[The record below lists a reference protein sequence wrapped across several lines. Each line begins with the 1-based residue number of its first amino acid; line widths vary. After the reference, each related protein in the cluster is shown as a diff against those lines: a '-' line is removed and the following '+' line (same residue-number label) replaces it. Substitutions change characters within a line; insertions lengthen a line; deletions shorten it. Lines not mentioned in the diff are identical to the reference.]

1 MDRDEAGESIVDLF
15 ACPKYVKTTKK
26 AETEWTSLTKFG
38 KELARKHQEEIQR
51 RSPNHEGGDIT
62 SPRAIGMALQS
73 EFAAFFLAK
82 NGQALDAKNEKNTP
96 GNDRLEVEEWK
107 LHMLEQDQAE
117 AVAERI
123 QAEEKAA
130 DILKEANDI
139 KAKAKDDKDDFN
151 KRAKAWVEREK
162 VSIGKKHDQADRD
175 RESAAADLLTAQS
188 ILDHLRTAYAA
199 VRASLPRIRQVLT
212 WDLATEQEKR
222 QARIDRRQA
231 VSVSPVLRKAIKRG
245 REEGRLSTLEPA
257 PEIHSLDDFGL

>member
-1 MDRDEAGESIVDLF
+1 
-15 ACPKYVKTTKK
+15 
-26 AETEWTSLTKFG
+26 
-38 KELARKHQEEIQR
+38 
-51 RSPNHEGGDIT
+51 
-62 SPRAIGMALQS
+62 
-73 EFAAFFLAK
+73 
-82 NGQALDAKNEKNTP
+82 
-96 GNDRLEVEEWK
+96 
-107 LHMLEQDQAE
+107 MLEQDQAE

-199 VRASLPRIRQVLT
+199 VRASCPAYGKCSLGTWRQN
-212 WDLATEQEKR
+212 KR
-222 QARIDRRQA
+222 
-231 VSVSPVLRKAIKRG
+231 RG
-245 REEGRLSTLEPA
+245 RLG
-257 PEIHSLDDFGL
+257 

>member
-1 MDRDEAGESIVDLF
+1 
-15 ACPKYVKTTKK
+15 
-26 AETEWTSLTKFG
+26 
-38 KELARKHQEEIQR
+38 
-51 RSPNHEGGDIT
+51 
-62 SPRAIGMALQS
+62 
-73 EFAAFFLAK
+73 
-82 NGQALDAKNEKNTP
+82 
-96 GNDRLEVEEWK
+96 
-107 LHMLEQDQAE
+107 MLEQDQAE

-199 VRASLPRIRQVLT
+199 VRASPAPHTASAHLGPGDRTREEAGS
-212 WDLATEQEKR
+212 DR
-222 QARIDRRQA
+222 QAA
-231 VSVSPVLRKAIKRG
+231 SGLCVSCAS
-245 REEGRLSTLEPA
+245 EG
-257 PEIHSLDDFGL
+257 H

>member
-1 MDRDEAGESIVDLF
+1 
-15 ACPKYVKTTKK
+15 
-26 AETEWTSLTKFG
+26 
-38 KELARKHQEEIQR
+38 
-51 RSPNHEGGDIT
+51 
-62 SPRAIGMALQS
+62 
-73 EFAAFFLAK
+73 
-82 NGQALDAKNEKNTP
+82 
-96 GNDRLEVEEWK
+96 
-107 LHMLEQDQAE
+107 MLEQDQAE